1 MATDNQYIPPQ
12 PIPKW
17 GDSGNSILGAHLGN
31 TDYQLTIAQETVPHQ
46 LGSLWEDNERVWRAL
61 VNYELSA
68 GMAITLKDF
77 MVFDWFP
84 RSPGLYYTPDAAFAR
99 DEAFYHLHRG
109 FESPIRDHAGLLS
122 QRPADY
128 TMVFT
133 PEGKMSML
141 EGGIGAIRLKP
152 INIFEEYHWLM
163 TASSDG
169 VIHSG
174 IPLAVPRR
182 FFPALLPAIHQNGAV
197 CATVHGE
204 IEFVPDPISRVFDQV
219 PLVPKV
225 LVRVTGMDH
234 GKPKPIEM
242 EGSVAV
248 SFVSDYQNLPKV
260 YATYVTFRP
269 DVKGSFDDAIEWMKK
284 EYVEGEYRGRIITD
298 FDQTRTIFPEA
309 RLALSKVMDRL
320 LSRGELMETIEL
332 MHATASVDSYFD
344 RIAQRE
350 LLPPKSRDQRNK
362 VFISYAHDV
371 ENETGWVKR
380 IVTHLNGLKHNIP
393 MTVWTDASIEAGT
406 RWSEEIEQAM
416 STSRVAILILTP
428 DFLSSSFIRDAELP
442 PLLEAADADG
452 TKVLCVYGSNVHLSS
467 GVGERLARYQ
477 FVNDLAEPL
486 NSLSDTDRESVYV
499 KLTALVEKAF
509 LA

>member
-1 MATDNQYIPPQ
+1 MAIDNQYVPPQ
-12 PIPKW
+12 PIPER
-17 GDSGNSILGAHLGN
+17 GESANSILGAHLGN
-31 TDYQLTIAQETVPHQ
+31 TDYQLTTAREVVPSP
-46 LGSLWEDNERVWRAL
+46 LDRFLEDNERVWRAL

-68 GMAITLKDF
+68 GMTVTLKDF

-84 RSPGLYYTPDAAFAR
+84 RSPGLYHTPDAAFAR
-99 DEAFYHLHRG
+99 DEAFYHLHPG

-141 EGGIGAIRLKP
+141 EGGIGVIRLKP
-152 INIFEEYHWLM
+152 INILDEYHWLM

-182 FFPALLPAIHQNGAV
+182 FLGAMLPAIHQHGAI

-204 IEFVPDPISRVFDQV
+204 IEFVPDPVSRLFDQV
-219 PLVPKV
+219 PRVPKV
-225 LVRVTGMDH
+225 LVRVTGIDQ
-234 GKPKPIEM
+234 GNPKPIEL

-248 SFVSDYQNLPKV
+248 SFVSDCQNLPKV

-269 DVKGSFDDAIEWMKK
+269 DVKGSFDDATAWMKK
-284 EYVEGEYRGRIITD
+284 TYVEGEYRGRIITD

-320 LSRGELMETIEL
+320 VSRGELRETIEL

-344 RIAQRE
+344 RTAQRE
-350 LLPPKSRDQRNK
+350 LLPPKSRHQRNK
-362 VFISYAHDV
+362 VFISYAHAV

-380 IVTHLNGLKHNIP
+380 IVKHLDGLQHSIP
-393 MTVWTDASIEAGT
+393 VNVWTDASIVPGR
-406 RWSEEIEQAM
+406 RWREEIEQAIN
-416 STSRVAILILTP
+416 SSRVAILILTP
-428 DFLSSSFIRDAELP
+428 DFLASSFIRDAELP
-442 PLLEAADADG
+442 PLLEAADAEG
-452 TKVLCVYGSNVHLSS
+452 TTILCLYGSTVHLSA
-467 GVGERLARYQ
+467 GVGERLSRYQ
-477 FVNDLAEPL
+477 SVNDPAEPL
-486 NSLSDTDRESVYV
+486 KSLSDSDRESVYV
-499 KLTALVEKAF
+499 KLTALVEEAF